1 MSVRCN
7 VETPLNPSPVP
18 PPSFPPLFPHLLLPL
33 LQIRPDRQTLYW
45 SATWP
50 KDVEALARTFL
61 VDAYKVTIGSTELK
75 ANHSITQ
82 TVEVIGEY
90 EKYPR

>member
-1 MSVRCN
+1 MWKSLILN
-7 VETPLNPSPVP
+7 QSPPPLPLPPPHPPLPVP
-18 PPSFPPLFPHLLLPL
+18 PI
-33 LQIRPDRQTLYW
+33 QIRPDRQTLYW

-50 KDVEALARTFL
+50 KEVETLARTFL

-75 ANHSITQ
+75 ANHAITQ
-82 TVEVIGEY
+82 TVEVMGEY